1 MALMMVQDTTD
12 IVPFKKRYIREIR
25 KMGFPPAHRAILNE
39 IKTWLE
45 HDPAYYGKSSE
56 AIREAIRLHTRLIFM
71 AAFSRCTMPPVE
83 EIDRLFVEVFG
94 EQTQAELSQHVH

>member
-12 IVPFKKRYIREIR
+12 IVPFKKQYIREIR

-45 HDPAYYGKSSE
+45 HDPAYHGMPSE

-71 AAFSRCTMPPVE
+71 AAFSKCNLPPVI
-83 EIDRLFVEVFG
+83 EIDRLFIEVFG
-94 EQTQAELSQHVH
+94 EQSQAELTHRVH